1 MTTKMTDCWIRGL
14 LRCTGG
20 VHSLGHNV
28 QSVADMNR
36 ITRADTI
43 TYSTWQTM
51 VSILHHTFLSER
63 SVTLQLPEPAPGVLP
78 ELCFMSRVSQVPAG
92 YSWAIRPGTLQV
104 VCEASGP
111 AWCNV
116 GPPFGWGGTRWGY
129 TGSSGY
135 SGVWQCVSACGSWTL
150 PSLCLH
156 PPVYLGMVYHK

>member
-1 MTTKMTDCWIRGL
+1 MTTDCWIRGL
-14 LRCTGG
+14 LRCTGE

-78 ELCFMSRVSQVPAG
+78 EFVTVNM
-92 YSWAIRPGTLQV
+92 
-104 VCEASGP
+104 
-111 AWCNV
+111 
-116 GPPFGWGGTRWGY
+116 
-129 TGSSGY
+129 
-135 SGVWQCVSACGSWTL
+135 VSALVILFLSATLWMLCPHEWT
-150 PSLCLH
+150 
-156 PPVYLGMVYHK
+156 PPVHLNTCLTQQFVVILVVILFWFGLN